1 MAALSRRSFLAGLL
15 ASQPRPNIVLILLDD
30 LGYADIGCYGQ
41 KKIQTPHIDS
51 LACDGMRF
59 PHAYAGGAVCAPS
72 RCVLMTGL
80 HLGHAPIRA
89 NAGTSPLPANTVTLA
104 KVLQQAGYA
113 TGGFGKWGLGDAG
126 SSGVPAR
133 HGFDHFYGY
142 LHQVHAHTYFPEFL
156 WENDRRDSLGKT
168 VYSADRIAEKSIA
181 WLKQQ
186 KGRPFFLYAAYTV
199 PHGRYETPTSAP
211 YESTDWPAKE
221 KAYAAM
227 VTQGD
232 GYVGRILATLKEMG
246 VEQNT
251 LVLFASD
258 NGGVTADG
266 HSTGF
271 FDSMRAPSGALLR
284 GQKGT
289 LYEGGLRVPFLAR
302 WPGRIAP
309 GSQNNSPVS
318 FADLLPTCAAAAG
331 APAPQTDGIS
341 LLPLLAGKAAPGRT
355 LHWENYSYNAKTRVL
370 TPQGA
375 ALRSGQWKAVLPEG
389 ASLPQL
395 YDPSADEAESQD
407 LAPTN
412 PRLARRLAS
421 AIRQAH
427 TPPLPHTGIMDWV
440 R

>member
-1 MAALSRRSFLAGLL
+1 VAALSRRSFLAGLL
-15 ASQPRPNIVLILLDD
+15 QSQPRPNIVLILLDD

-41 KKIQTPHIDS
+41 KRIKTPNIDS
-51 LACDGMRF
+51 LARDGMRF
-59 PHAYAGGAVCAPS
+59 PHAYSGGAVCAPS
-72 RCVLMTGL
+72 RSVLMTGL

-89 NAGTSPLPANTVTLA
+89 NAGTSPLPADTVTLA
-104 KVLQQAGYA
+104 KVLQQAGYS

-126 SSGVPAR
+126 SSGVPTK

-156 WENDRRDSLGKT
+156 WENDKRDVLGKT
-168 VYSADRIAEKSIA
+168 VYSADRIADKSIA

-186 KGRPFFLYAAYTV
+186 KGKPFFLYATYTV
-199 PHGRYETPTSAP
+199 PHGRYETPTLDP
-211 YESTDWPAKE
+211 YENTDWPEKE

-232 GYVGRILATLKEMG
+232 TYAGRILATLKEMG

-271 FDSMRAPSGALLR
+271 FDSMRTTSGALLR

-289 LYEGGLRVPFLAR
+289 LYEGGIRVPFLAR

-309 GSQNNSPVS
+309 GSENLSPIY
-318 FADLLPTCAAAAG
+318 FADLLPTLAEVAG
-331 APAPQTDGIS
+331 APAPKVDGTS
-341 LLPLLAGKAAPGRT
+341 LVPLFAGKPGPNRT
-355 LHWENYSYNAKTRVL
+355 LHWEHFSYDAKTQQL

-375 ALRSGQWKAVLPEG
+375 AVRFGKWKAVMHKLGQRPE
-389 ASLPQL
+389 L
-395 YDPSADEAESQD
+395 YDLTNDEGETND
-407 LAPTN
+407 LSLQN
-412 PRLARRLAS
+412 PRIARRMATS
-421 AIRQAH
+421 IREAH

>member
-15 ASQPRPNIVLILLDD
+15 PSPPRPNIVLILLDD
-30 LGYADIGCYGQ
+30 LGYADLGCYGQ

-51 LACDGMRF
+51 LARDGMKF

-72 RCVLMTGL
+72 RCVLMTGR

-89 NAGTSPLPANTVTLA
+89 NAGTSPLPADTVTLA
-104 KVLQQAGYA
+104 RVLQRAGYA

-126 SSGVPAR
+126 SSGVPTH

-168 VYSADRIAEKSIA
+168 VYSAGRIADRSIA
-181 WLKQQ
+181 WLQQQ
-186 KGRPFFLYAAYTV
+186 KGKPFFLYAAYTV
-199 PHGRYETPTSAP
+199 PHGHYETPTSAP
-211 YESTDWPAKE
+211 YEATGWPVKE

-232 GYVGRILATLKEMG
+232 GYVGRILATLREMG

-258 NGGVTADG
+258 NGGVTAEG
-266 HSTGF
+266 HSTSF
-271 FDSMRAPSGALLR
+271 FDSMRAPSGTLLR

-309 GSQNNSPVS
+309 GTRNNSPVY

-331 APAPQTDGIS
+331 APAPKGDGLS
-341 LLPLLAGKAAPGRT
+341 LLPLFAGKAAPSRT
-355 LHWENYSYNAKTRVL
+355 LHWEHYNYNAKTRSL

-389 ASLPQL
+389 ASLPEL
-395 YDPSADEAESQD
+395 YDLSVDEAESQD

-412 PRLARRLAS
+412 PRLARRLAG